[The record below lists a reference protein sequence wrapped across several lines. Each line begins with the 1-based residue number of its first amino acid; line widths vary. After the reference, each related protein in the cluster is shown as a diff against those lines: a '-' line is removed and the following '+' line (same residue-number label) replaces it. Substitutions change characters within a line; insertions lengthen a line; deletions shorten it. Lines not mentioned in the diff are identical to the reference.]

1 MVMKNNYKKLFY
13 PEIMLDYYFLYWLM
27 DLGCAYYK
35 KYTVVIVTP
44 TFDNLIYLYVNTYL
58 NTHMKLL
65 FLRNILI

>member
-1 MVMKNNYKKLFY
+1 
-13 PEIMLDYYFLYWLM
+13 M

-44 TFDNLIYLYVNTYL
+44 TFDNLMYLYVNTYL